1 MDKGDIVAVA
11 GWLLLSAFALAA
23 SLELGVGVSRNPGAG
38 FLPFWAGAGLALSAG
53 LLPLSAFFGKKDRPQ
68 GTQAREET
76 PRTGRRRNSPV
87 AVAAL
92 VLYCVALPLLGYLLS
107 TFALMLVLFGLGETS
122 PRTVVIG
129 SLITALSSYGLFA
142 VALGTPLPG
151 GVLGF

>member
-1 MDKGDIVAVA
+1 MDKGDIVAAA
-11 GWLLLSAFALAA
+11 GWLLLSAFAFAA
-23 SLELGVGVSRNPGAG
+23 SLELGVGEARNPGAG
-38 FLPFWAGAGLALSAG
+38 FLPFWASAGLALSAG
-53 LLPLSAFFGKKDRPQ
+53 LLPLSAVWREKGSPQ
-68 GTQAREET
+68 GTRAREKA
-76 PRTGRRRNSPV
+76 PRTSRRRNSPI

-142 VALGTPLPG
+142 IALGTPLPG